1 MSVPFEKNEWYE
13 TIINDLKE
21 DWDIQ
26 YEGKNVEENVEYYKK
41 LFIERLCEDSFEN
54 VDRGLFEEEVS
65 REQVLLFM
73 KKEWEEG
80 DYDCFED
87 DYYLNLEYEDFM
99 KYFARAM
106 VSHFCYNY
114 IDEET
119 GEYIESPFI

>member
-1 MSVPFEKNEWYE
+1 MNVPFEKNEWYE
-13 TIINDLKE
+13 VIIEDLKH
-21 DWDIQ
+21 DWDNQ
-26 YEGKNVEENVEYYKK
+26 YEGKIDEENVEYYKK
-41 LFIERLCEDSFEN
+41 IFINLWCEDSFEN
-54 VDRGLFEEEVS
+54 VDRGLFEEQVS
-65 REQVLLFM
+65 REQVLRFM
-73 KKEWEEG
+73 KTEWEEG

-119 GEYIESPFI
+119 GEYIE